1 MAEDSRS
8 PLGVAVVTGQIAAF
22 LPMPLNL
29 LNYEASVL
37 ALLALRADVELR
49 AASGH
54 SALHL
59 AAMCGH
65 ADITQA
71 IVDVKALLEAETVYY
86 GRPGHRPL
94 SIACSEGHE
103 KLVRLLVES
112 RADMEARTCTGAAP
126 LHVAAWNGHAEAAAA
141 LLAGKA
147 DVNVHT
153 EDVFQRTPLAL
164 ALMNGHSTTVGL
176 LLGAKADVAHEES
189 EDQELLTPANTVRSR
204 RRRLFKKYTRKVP
217 PRTSRCFKYPGSMMT
232 YEKGIKR

>member
-1 MAEDSRS
+1 M
-8 PLGVAVVTGQIAAF
+8 
-22 LPMPLNL
+22 
-29 LNYEASVL
+29 L

-49 AASGH
+49 ASGGH
-54 SALHL
+54 AALHL

-71 IVDVKALLEAETVYY
+71 IVDMKADVEAETVYY

-103 KLVRLLVES
+103 KIVRLLAES
-112 RADMEARTCTGAAP
+112 RADMEARTCTGAAA

-147 DVNVHT
+147 DVNVAT
-153 EDVFQRTPLAL
+153 EDVFQRTPLSL

-176 LLGAKADVAHEES
+176 LLGAKADVGPHEES
-189 EDQELLTPANTVRSR
+189 EDLDLLTPANTTRSR
-204 RRRLFKKYTRKVP
+204 KRRLFKKYTRKV
-217 PRTSRCFKYPGSMMT
+217 RTSTPFTLGRCMFSIVFP
-232 YEKGIKR
+232 